1 METNYLIFATNKDMS
16 LATVIASETNIP
28 LGHMDVKKI
37 NDSETLVDIKSHVQQ
52 KEILLLFNIIPP
64 VNDSIMQI
72 FFISDSLTKLGA
84 KSIHLILPYLPYTRI
99 PDEQVNKIN
108 FNLLVRLFQTSG
120 ITSIYT
126 FDMFSPQLVNAFK
139 IPVYNINIKKIFSG
153 IIEEKF
159 KKNPSL
165 VVTTVDYELKER
177 ATEISKVISCDF
189 VYVNKIDENNENGF
203 EINKTV
209 NNKDV
214 LIVGNR
220 IASGEIIIRFANFLA
235 LKGAK
240 NIYLIATHGLFSENA
255 IERLNDS
262 IIKEIYVFSSP
273 KSKLSTKI
281 KIIPYAPIYKE
292 IISRVIEKKNIIS
305 FIN

>member
-1 METNYLIFATNKDMS
+1 METDYLIFAPNKDMA

-52 KEILLLFNIIPP
+52 KEALLLFNIVPP
-64 VNDSIMQI
+64 VNDSLMQI
-72 FFISDSLTKLGA
+72 FFISDALTKLGV

-108 FNLLVRLFQTSG
+108 FNLIVRLFQDSG

-126 FDMFSPQLVNAFK
+126 FDMFSPQLVNTFK

-159 KKNPSL
+159 KKNPNI
-165 VVTTVDYELKER
+165 VVTTIDYELKER
-177 ATEISKVISCDF
+177 ATEISKVIGCDF
-189 VYVNKIDENNENGF
+189 VYVNKIDENGF
-203 EINKTV
+203 EINKSV

-220 IASGEIIIRFANFLA
+220 IASGEIMIRFSNFLA

-240 NIYLIATHGLFSENA
+240 NIYLIATHGLFSENGV
-255 IERLNDS
+255 ERLNDS

-273 KSKLSTKI
+273 RSKLSGKI

-292 IISRVIEKKNIIS
+292 IITRVIEKKNIIS

>member
-1 METNYLIFATNKDMS
+1 METDYLIFAPNKDMA

-37 NDSETLVDIKSHVQQ
+37 NDSETFVDIKSHVQQ
-52 KEILLLFNIIPP
+52 KEILLLFNIVPP

-72 FFISDSLTKLGA
+72 FFISDSLIKLGA

-153 IIEEKF
+153 VIEKKF
-159 KKNPSL
+159 KKNSDI
-165 VVTTVDYELKER
+165 VVTTVDYELKDR
-177 ATEISKVISCDF
+177 ATEISKVVGCDF
-189 VYVNKIDENNENGF
+189 VYVNKIDENNDNGF
-203 EINKTV
+203 EINKSV

-214 LIVGNR
+214 LIIGNR
-220 IASGEIIIRFANFLA
+220 IASGEIIMRFANFLA

-240 NIYLIATHGLFSENA
+240 NIFVIATHGLFSENA

-273 KSKLSTKI
+273 KSKLSGKI

>member
-1 METNYLIFATNKDMS
+1 METDYLIFAPNKDMA

-28 LGHMDVKKI
+28 LGHMDIKKI

-153 IIEEKF
+153 VIEEKF
-159 KKNPSL
+159 KKNPDI
-165 VVTTVDYELKER
+165 VVTTVDYELKDR
-177 ATEISKVISCDF
+177 ATDISKVIGCDF
-189 VYVNKIDENNENGF
+189 VYVNKIDENNDNGF
-203 EINKTV
+203 EINKSV

-214 LIVGNR
+214 LIIGNR
-220 IASGEIIIRFANFLA
+220 IASGEIIMRFANFLA
-235 LKGAK
+235 LKGAR
-240 NIYLIATHGLFSENA
+240 NIFVIATHGLFSENA
-255 IERLNDS
+255 IERLKDS

-273 KSKLSTKI
+273 RSKLSGKI

-292 IISRVIEKKNIIS
+292 IISRVVEKKNIIS